1 MTHALQMFYLLS
13 AYSVL
18 PGAGTYI
25 INVVMTYVS
34 VRITSQGLY
43 CPGLKLTLLC
53 FLRACIRR
61 SSSSLFAPRSAG
73 KGIPRG
79 KDHRTG

>member
-34 VRITSQGLY
+34 VRIT
-43 CPGLKLTLLC
+43 
-53 FLRACIRR
+53 
-61 SSSSLFAPRSAG
+61 
-73 KGIPRG
+73 
-79 KDHRTG
+79 